1 MSLHNNPG
9 RAKAY
14 TRREFLHSGALFAS
28 AALTVPAFLQNAAYA
43 LPRPGLGLSSI
54 PGVDEGRVLVVV
66 QLSGGND
73 GLNTVVPFRD
83 DNYKRVR
90 PTIALSPNEVHQLSR
105 NGSNGAS
112 DIGLHPALTRL
123 RGLYDEG
130 LCSVIQ
136 SVGYPNPNRSHFAS
150 MDIWHTADT
159 NGTGDGWIGR
169 YIDSQCCG
177 YGKGES
183 GTAEHQHAGKVEPA
197 IALGRSMPLA
207 LQGRSSMPVSLESAD
222 LFRWTGDRNEQIAG
236 AYERLIT
243 PEDPD
248 GHDDETPASFL
259 VRTALDARVS
269 SDTIRKAVATPS
281 LATYPRT
288 EFGNQLS
295 MVASMIRA
303 GMKTRVY
310 YVSLGGFDTHA
321 GQGGAQGQHA
331 RLLTQLSDG
340 MGAFYQDLKAQDNA
354 DRVLGVCFSEFGRRV
369 GQNASGG
376 TDHGTAAPM
385 FLFGPM
391 VNAGVHGPNPSLT
404 DLAQGDLKFRVDF
417 RQVYAEILDRW
428 LSAPSGTVLGNRYRH
443 LNLLRK
449 A

>member
-243 PEDPD
+243 PQDPE

-404 DLAQGDLKFRVDF
+404 DLDQGDLKFRVDF
-417 RQVYAEILDRW
+417 RQVHAEILDRW

>member
-243 PEDPD
+243 PQVPD
-248 GHDDETPASFL
+248 EHDDETPASFL

>member
-105 NGSNGAS
+105 IGSNGAS

-404 DLAQGDLKFRVDF
+404 DLDQGDLKFRVDF